1 MAGPTNGIMGDED
14 YGTSLP
20 QSEVN
25 NDALAEPRKA
35 AKFSRTAEF
44 KRLRDHI
51 EAKIAHYQ
59 ANMPDGT
66 PVVLAKQEEAI
77 SQWKIA
83 NVVIAEF
90 KEILDY
96 YDKSAELVK
105 EDNGST
111 ARQ

>member
-1 MAGPTNGIMGDED
+1 MGAQNGIVGNED

-20 QSEVN
+20 QTEVD

-59 ANMPDGT
+59 TSMPDGT
-66 PVVLAKQEEAI
+66 PVALAKQEEAVQ
-77 SQWKIA
+77 QWRLA
-83 NVVIAEF
+83 TVVIAEF

-96 YDKSAELVK
+96 YDQSAALVK
-105 EDNGST
+105 EELKDATGSK
-111 ARQ
+111 